1 MKERAESA
9 GGSLDIKSRPG
20 DGTRLEV
27 MIPVESVKV
36 A

>member
-9 GGSLDIKSRPG
+9 GGSFAIESRPG
-20 DGTRLEV
+20 AGTRLQV
-27 MIPVESVKV
+27 TIPMEGVKG